1 MSCIAGI
8 VSVSGRPLELREVE
22 ETVRLLP
29 ATDGVSRYENPF
41 VAIFQIDIGAFGE
54 PGIVSDARGVTAVA
68 GHPFLPGDWMEQS
81 ADECRGV
88 RRLHEVDHEEFVRL
102 AASSTGSWA
111 GVRYRQEERSV
122 ALCSDRVGARPL
134 YWWSDGSVLVFSS
147 LLGMLERH
155 SLIPLSL
162 DLQAVIEDATLGY
175 PLADRTPFR
184 DVYRIQPAEIVC
196 AQAGGVRRSQYFR
209 WADLPSRPVDD
220 PAREHEVLDA
230 LRAAIARRN
239 GARREAVTL
248 LSGGLD
254 SRVINAI
261 LHELGVTIHSFNF
274 SFEGTQDA
282 IFAREFARAINA
294 NHFEGEPAPGVGPG
308 WVHLSGRVWDSM
320 NSDSGVP
327 LRELFPVWSGDYGS
341 ATAGWVGLTP
351 SLVANMRHGRVDA
364 AVEEH
369 IRSYASLGAADLTP
383 AAREWVMSAVPR
395 AVVEEIARH
404 ESDDPA
410 RQFMFFLLS
419 NTKRRHMDNIYEE
432 ILEHRTEFWTPF
444 IDSAFL
450 EAAMSVPADEGLGHG
465 FYMRWF
471 ELLRPVVKAVPWQTY
486 PGHVP
491 CPLPVP
497 PNLKAQ
503 WDAQVKLV
511 SKRHRSEGSRPWSAL
526 LRGFP
531 APLFKRHRFIARVL
545 LHQLRLKDSYAALA
559 LLIRIRRHWKR
570 TECRPLPWTN
580 LDAGTEVV
588 LSKCVPGRGPL
599 NRTHDRP
606 L

>member
-8 VSVSGRPLELREVE
+8 VSISGERPLEPHHLE

-29 ATDGVSRYENPF
+29 ATDGISRYDDPF

-54 PGIVSDARGVTAVA
+54 PGMMSDARGVTAVA
-68 GHPFLPGDWMEQS
+68 GHPFLPGDRMEQS
-81 ADECRGV
+81 ADECRGI
-88 RRLHEVDHEEFVRL
+88 RRLHEADNDEFVRL

-111 GVRYRQEERSV
+111 GVRYRQKERSLL
-122 ALCSDRVGARPL
+122 LCSDRVGTRPL

-155 SLIPLSL
+155 SLIPLTL
-162 DLQAVIEDATLGY
+162 DLQAVIEDATFGH

-184 DVYRIQPAEIVC
+184 DVYRIQTAEIVC
-196 AQAGGVRRSQYFR
+196 AQAGRLRRSQYFR
-209 WADLPSRPVDD
+209 WADLPSRPVED
-220 PAREHEVLDA
+220 PTREHEVLDA
-230 LRAAIARRN
+230 LRGAIARRN

-261 LHELGVTIHSFNF
+261 LHELGVSIYSFNF

-282 IFAREFARAINA
+282 FFAREFAHAIHA
-294 NHFEGEPAPGVGPG
+294 NHFEAEPAPGVGPG
-308 WVHLSGRVWDSM
+308 WVHGSRRIWDTM

-327 LRELFPVWSGDYGS
+327 LRELFPVWSGDFGS

-351 SLVANMRHGRVDA
+351 SLVENMRHGRVDA
-364 AVEEH
+364 VVEEH
-369 IRSYASLGAADLTP
+369 MRSHALLGAADLTP

-395 AVVEEIARH
+395 AVADEIARH
-404 ESDDPA
+404 ESNDPA

-450 EAAMSVPADEGLGHG
+450 EAALSVPADEGLGHG

-471 ELLRPVVKAVPWQTY
+471 ERMRPVVRAVPWQTY

-497 PNLKAQ
+497 PSLKAQ
-503 WDAQVKLV
+503 WDAQVKLA
-511 SKRHRSEGSRPWSAL
+511 SKRRRFEGSKPWSAL

-531 APLFKRHRFIARVL
+531 APLFRRHRFVARVL

-559 LLIRIRRHWKR
+559 LLNRIVRHWKR
-570 TECRPLPWTN
+570 TKWRPLPWNDLAARAEQELSECVTVGPTN
-580 LDAGTEVV
+580 RV
-588 LSKCVPGRGPL
+588 S
-599 NRTHDRP
+599 
-606 L
+606 